1 MRLRELTIRERIEH
15 IDIHNSPQ
23 DILRSC
29 FGYDSFWEH
38 QEEIIRHLL
47 AGRDA
52 LILMPTGGGKSICYQ
67 IPAMLKSG
75 VGVVISPLIALMQDQ
90 VDALRQL
97 NIRAAFLNSSLSP
110 ESARDVEKQMVSGNL
125 DLVYVAPERLTTDR
139 FLDLLNHTQVALFA
153 IDEAHCVSQW
163 GHDFRPEYLQLSI
176 LSERFPKVPRIALTA
191 TADPVTRKEIIKK
204 LNLEK
209 AAQFISSFDRPNIC
223 YRVELKE
230 NWKKQ
235 LLDFLNTEHPKDAGI
250 VYCLTR
256 KKVETTAAW
265 LSEKG
270 YTALP
275 YHAGMDQKTRLLH
288 QRRFLHEDGIIIVAT
303 IAFGMGID
311 KPDVRFIAHLDL
323 PKSLEAYYQETGRGG
338 RDGQKAQAWMIY
350 SLSDVIAVRALLDRS
365 EGDEQYKSIQHRK
378 LETFLGYCETAKCRR
393 QVLLN
398 YFGEELPKA
407 CGNCDTCHGDIETWD
422 GTVAAQKAL
431 SCVYR
436 TGQRFGAEYLSNVL
450 CGSMNERIQRFRHDK
465 ISTFGIGADL
475 SKKEWKSIFRQLIAA
490 GLLFVDLESKGG
502 FNLTDKSWPVLRG
515 EQSVRFRKD
524 PMPIKAK
531 SRLRKIRKHENE
543 DFDKAASDLWEKLRA
558 LRLKLAKQ
566 QGLPPYIIFHDR
578 TLRELV
584 AYLPR
589 SLKEMSAISGI
600 GTHKLELYGKKFL
613 DLILKH
619 VRSFI

>member
-1 MRLRELTIRERIEH
+1 MKH
-15 IDIHNSPQ
+15 IHNHTSPQ

-29 FGYDSFWEH
+29 FGYDSFWEN
-38 QEEIIRHLL
+38 QEEIIRHLM

-52 LILMPTGGGKSICYQ
+52 LVLMPTGGGKSICYQ

-90 VDALRQL
+90 VDALCQL

-110 ESARDVEKQMVSGNL
+110 QSARDIEKQMVSGNL

-209 AAQFISSFDRPNIC
+209 AAQFITSFDRPNIC
-223 YRVELKE
+223 YRIELKE
-230 NWKKQ
+230 KWKKQ
-235 LLDFLNTEHPKDAGI
+235 LLDFLNAEHPKDSGI

-275 YHAGMDQKTRLLH
+275 YHAGMDQRTRLLH
-288 QRRFLHEDGIIIVAT
+288 QRRFLHKEGVIIVAT

-338 RDGQKAQAWMIY
+338 RDGQKADAWMIY

-378 LETFLGYCETAKCRR
+378 LEAFLGYCETVKCRR
-393 QVLLN
+393 QVLLS

-450 CGSMNERIQRFRHDK
+450 CGSTNERIQRFRHDK

-475 SKKEWKSIFRQLIAA
+475 SKKEWKSIFRQMIAA

-502 FNLTDKSWPVLRG
+502 FKLTDKSWPVLRG

-531 SRLRKIRKHENE
+531 HPPRTTRKYENE
-543 DFDKAASDLWEKLRA
+543 FVDQASTDLWEKLRA
-558 LRLKLAKQ
+558 LRLKLAKE

-578 TLRELV
+578 TLQELV

-589 SLKEMSAISGI
+589 SLKEMSRISGI
-600 GTHKLELYGKKFL
+600 GERKLELYGEKFL
-613 DLILKH
+613 GLILEHLGKPKNC
-619 VRSFI
+619 